1 MRENPASI
9 LHPDRS
15 RDTAGTF
22 PRSPFSL
29 LERSGQLEPAEVKC
43 LFTGRDEGT
52 AAEWP
57 SLGALLR
64 GGEEAGRARGLLPWT
79 DRYLCTP
86 GLWASVDRRE
96 LNFFVLDLQKMLR
109 RC

>member
-1 MRENPASI
+1 MRENLASI